1 MYNSDLPKRA
11 ELPSSQQLLRST
23 TIAIAVAAALLVAV
37 VLPAEYGIDP
47 TGVGARLGLTEMGKI
62 KTTLAAE
69 AEADKLADAQRQTA
83 PAPAPTAP
91 VQAAAQV
98 PVPAAPLAASAS
110 TAKPA
115 AGMRSDEMTVTL
127 KPGQGSEVKMAMN
140 KGAKVTYSWKV
151 NGGLVNHDTHG
162 DPVAGAPGGYHGYGK
177 GRQMDSD
184 AGELVAA
191 FDGNHGWFWRNRG
204 TSDVTVTIKTNG
216 EYQSLKKVL

>member
-23 TIAIAVAAALLVAV
+23 TIAVAMAAALLVAV

-62 KTTLAAE
+62 KASLAAE
-69 AEADKLADAQRQTA
+69 AAADKLADAQKQTA
-83 PAPAPTAP
+83 PVPAP
-91 VQAAAQV
+91 VV
-98 PVPAAPLAASAS
+98 PVPAVVQAPAPVETPVAS

-115 AGMRSDEMTVTL
+115 AGVRSDEMTVTL

-177 GRQMDSD
+177 GRQVGSD

>member
-23 TIAIAVAAALLVAV
+23 TIAVAVAAALLVAV

-62 KTTLAAE
+62 KTSLAAE
-69 AEADKLADAQRQTA
+69 AAADKLADAQKQTA
-83 PAPAPTAP
+83 PVPAP
-91 VQAAAQV
+91 VV
-98 PVPAAPLAASAS
+98 PVPAVVQAPAPVETPVAS
-110 TAKPA
+110 TAKSA

-177 GRQMDSD
+177 GRQVGSD